1 MSQDSER
8 LTSDSTVTLPVIAL
22 PANFETFF
30 PKTKAVLDNRLV
42 DWTPL
47 TIKRKMGILAAKT
60 AINTNWKVLLLHQKN
75 ELDENT
81 EPKPDD
87 LHSVG
92 IVANIIQDHDPGG
105 GILRIAVETSARAIV
120 LQCTQVDG
128 YLTAAVK
135 IVSEL
140 IGVADASKALIK
152 EAQGV
157 FRSYAKTHSKDILP
171 DMERHIREIQEPG
184 ILADNIA
191 RFVADIPDQRGQ
203 EIIPAQRRQ
212 EILAELNPIKRLN
225 YVIAPLETE
234 LDLLDLEDEIQSEVS
249 ESVKKTHREFYLQER
264 LKVIQQRLGRENEVD
279 EIDDLREQVNNAGM
293 TEEAEKKALKE
304 LDRLAQ
310 IPPMSAESGVIRNYV
325 DWLLAVPWKERTENT
340 IELDQ
345 AEKIL
350 NEDHYGLDKP
360 KTNVLEYLAVL
371 KLVEQLKGPI
381 LCLVGPPGVGKT
393 SLGKS
398 IARATGRKFVRM
410 SLGGVRDEAEIRG
423 HRRTYIGAI
432 PGRIIQGLRDAQT
445 KNPLFL
451 LDEIDKL
458 SSDWRGDPASALLEV
473 LDPEQNE
480 SFRDHYL
487 DVEFDLSDIMFV
499 TTANTRFTIPPALE
513 DRMEVIELPGYTDF
527 EKHKI
532 ATFHPNGLIPKQ
544 LNIHGLKEEN
554 IEFDDTAIYDIVHKY
569 TREAGVRSL
578 ERSITSV
585 CRKIAK
591 KIVTEDTPDLK
602 VKVTTLNI
610 SDYLGPPKWT
620 RTKAQEHDEVGVSTG
635 MVWTQA
641 GGDIVSVEATLMP
654 GEGKLDMTG
663 QLQEVMRESVQTA
676 VAYLRSRAND
686 FDISKDT
693 FEKNDIHIHI
703 PEGAV
708 PKDGPSAGITV
719 ATAIL
724 SAITGKKV
732 RKDVAMTGEITLRG
746 HVLPIGGLKEK
757 ALAAYR
763 NGIVDIIMPEDNE
776 KDLADIPNE
785 IRENIRWHQVRDI
798 TQVLELALIKEDEDS
813 SVTEHNGIAP
823 TAEEA
828 TLQNSDVIGQTGN

>member
-1 MSQDSER
+1 MNQESDRTVNVTDMS
-8 LTSDSTVTLPVIAL
+8 LPVIAL
-22 PANFETFF
+22 PTDFDIFY
-30 PKTKAVLDNRLV
+30 PRTKVIFDNNLV
-42 DWTPL
+42 DWAPL
-47 TIKRKMGILAAKT
+47 YIKRKMGILATRAALESDSK
-60 AINTNWKVLLLHQKN
+60 ILLLHQKK
-75 ELDENT
+75 ELEEEV
-81 EPKPDD
+81 EPTAED
-87 LHSVG
+87 LHAIG
-92 IVANIIQDHDPGG
+92 IVANIIQDIDPKNGT
-105 GILRIAVETSARAIV
+105 LRIAIESTARANV
-120 LQCTQVDG
+120 VTCEQVDG
-128 YLTAAVK
+128 YLRAEVK
-135 IVSEL
+135 IIPEQLKASESATRL
-140 IGVADASKALIK
+140 INETKRAFRNLIK
-152 EAQGV
+152 IIPNYS
-157 FRSYAKTHSKDILP
+157 FP
-171 DMERHIREIQEPG
+171 DVEKSRRLIPEIERHIREIIEPG
-184 ILADNIA
+184 VLADNIA
-191 RFVADIPDQRGQ
+191 RFVKF
-203 EIIPAQRRQ
+203 PAERRL
-212 EILAELNPIKRLN
+212 EILEELNPVKRLN
-225 YVIAPLETE
+225 LVWSLLEAE
-234 LDLLDLEDEIQSEVS
+234 LELLDLDEEIQTEVS
-249 ESVKKTHREFYLQER
+249 DSVKKAHQEFRLQEEM
-264 LKVIQQRLGRENEVD
+264 KVIQKKLGRGDEVD
-279 EIDDLREQVNNAGM
+279 EIDELREQVKNAGM

-350 NEDHYGLDKP
+350 DEDHYGLEKP

-432 PGRIIQGLRDAQT
+432 PGRIIQGLRDVQT

-480 SFRDHYL
+480 TFRDHYL
-487 DVEFDLSDIMFV
+487 DVEFDLSDVMFI
-499 TTANTRFTIPPALE
+499 TTANTRITIPAALE
-513 DRMEVIELPGYTDF
+513 DRMEVIEIPGYTDF

-544 LNIHGLKEEN
+544 LKSHGLKEDN
-554 IEFDDTAIYDIVHKY
+554 VTFDDSAIYDIVHKY

-578 ERSITSV
+578 ERSITGV

-591 KIVTEDTPDLK
+591 QIVTEDSPDLK
-602 VKVTTLNI
+602 IKVTPLNL
-610 SDYLGPPKWT
+610 SDFLGPPKWT

-635 MVWTQA
+635 MVWTQV

-663 QLQEVMRESVQTA
+663 QLKEVMRESVQTA
-676 VAYLRSRAND
+676 VAYLRSRASHY
-686 FDISKDT
+686 DISKDT

-732 RKDVAMTGEITLRG
+732 RKDFAMTGEITLRG

-763 NGIVDIIMPEDNE
+763 NGIVDIIMPDENE
-776 KDLADIPNE
+776 KDLADVPNE
-785 IRENIRWHQVRDI
+785 IRENIRWHQVTDI
-798 TQVLELALIKEDEDS
+798 TQVLELALKTDDDGKEPE
-813 SVTEHNGIAP
+813 VIAP
-823 TAEEA
+823 A
-828 TLQNSDVIGQTGN
+828 TDDVALQNPDVLGQTGN

>member
-1 MSQDSER
+1 MSQESER
-8 LTSDSTVTLPVIAL
+8 SVSDSAVFLPVIAL
-22 PANFETFF
+22 PPEFETFF
-30 PKTKAVLDNRLV
+30 PKTKAIVDQRLK

-47 TIKRKMGILAAKT
+47 SIAREMSIQAARIALET
-60 AINTNWKVLLLHQKN
+60 DSKVLLLHQKA
-75 ELDENT
+75 ELEEDI
-81 EPKPDD
+81 EPQPND
-87 LHSVG
+87 LHSIG
-92 IVANIIQDHDPGG
+92 IIATIVQPYDPKDGT
-105 GILRIAVETSARAIV
+105 LRIAIETSDRAIV
-120 LQCTQVDG
+120 SKCINEDG
-128 YLTAAVK
+128 YLQASVQIVPELTGGTDAAKSLV
-135 IVSEL
+135 
-140 IGVADASKALIK
+140 K
-152 EAQGV
+152 EAKSS
-157 FRSYAKTHSKDILP
+157 FRSYAKAHPKRILP
-171 DMERHIREIQEPG
+171 DVEKYVRDIEEPG

-191 RFVADIPDQRGQ
+191 RFADF
-203 EIIPAQRRQ
+203 PATKRQ
-212 EILAELNPIKRLN
+212 EILEELNPIKRLN
-225 YVIAPLETE
+225 FVIALLEAD
-234 LDLLDLEDEIQSEVS
+234 LDLLDLKEEIHNEVK
-249 ESVKKTHREFYLQER
+249 ESVSKTHREFWLQEQM
-264 LKVIQQRLGRENEVD
+264 KAIQRELGRDEEID
-279 EIDDLREQVNNAGM
+279 EIDDLREQIKNAEM

-304 LDRLAQ
+304 IDRLAQ

-325 DWLLAVPWKERTENT
+325 DWLLAVPWKDRTENT
-340 IELDQ
+340 IEIDQ

-350 NEDHYGLDKP
+350 DEDHYGLEKP
-360 KTNVLEYLAVL
+360 KSNVLEYLAVL
-371 KLVEQLKGPI
+371 KLVEQVKGPI

-432 PGRIIQGLRDAQT
+432 PGRIIQGLRDVKT

-458 SSDWRGDPASALLEV
+458 SSDWRGDPSSALLEV

-480 SFRDHYL
+480 TFRDHYL
-487 DVEFDLSDIMFV
+487 DVEFDLSDVMFV
-499 TTANTRFTIPPALE
+499 TTANTRLTIPAALE

-544 LNIHGLKEEN
+544 LNSHGLKEDN
-554 IEFDDTAIYDIVHKY
+554 ITFADSAIFDIINKY

-578 ERSITSV
+578 ERSITTV

-591 KIVTEDTPDLK
+591 QIVSDDSPDLN
-602 VKVTTLNI
+602 VEITSLNLN
-610 SDYLGPPKWT
+610 DYLGPAKFT

-635 MVWTQA
+635 MVYTQV

-676 VAYLRSRAND
+676 VAYLRSRAEY

-693 FEKNDIHIHI
+693 FEKFDIHIHV

-724 SAITGKKV
+724 SAINGKKI
-732 RKDVAMTGEITLRG
+732 RKDIAMTGEITLRG

-763 NGIVDIIMPEDNE
+763 NGIVDIIMPDENE
-776 KDLADIPNE
+776 KDLADVPSE
-785 IRENIRWHQVRDI
+785 IRDNITWHQVSDI
-798 TQVLELALIKEDEDS
+798 TQVIDLAFLNESDEHD
-813 SVTEHNGIAP
+813 GIAP
-823 TAEEA
+823 TSDDVV
-828 TLQNSDVIGQTGN
+828 LQNPDVIGQTGN

>member
-1 MSQDSER
+1 MSQDVEKPII
-8 LTSDSTVTLPVIAL
+8 DSAVNLPVIAL
-22 PANFETFF
+22 PPEFETFF
-30 PKTKAVLDNRLV
+30 PKTKAIVDQRLM

-47 TIKRKMGILAAKT
+47 TIAREMSILAARS
-60 AINTNWKVLLLHQKN
+60 ALDADMKVLLLHQKT
-75 ELDENT
+75 ELEEDN
-81 EPKPDD
+81 EPKPKD
-87 LHSVG
+87 LHNIG
-92 IVANIIQDHDPGG
+92 IVATIVQPYDPKDGT
-105 GILRIAVETSARAIV
+105 LRIAIETSDRAIV
-120 LQCTQVDG
+120 AHCTNSDG
-128 YLTAAVK
+128 YLNAVVK

-140 IGVADASKALIK
+140 TGVADAAKTLIK
-152 EAQGV
+152 EAKSA
-157 FRSYAKTHSKDILP
+157 FRRYAKANPKRILP
-171 DMERHIREIQEPG
+171 DVEKYVRDIEEPG

-191 RFVADIPDQRGQ
+191 RFADF
-203 EIIPAQRRQ
+203 PATKRQ
-212 EILAELNPIKRLN
+212 DILEELNPIKRLN
-225 YVIAPLETE
+225 FVIALIEADLDV
-234 LDLLDLEDEIQSEVS
+234 LDLKEEIHNEVR
-249 ESVKKTHREFYLQER
+249 ESVQKTHREFWLQEQM
-264 LKVIQQRLGRENEVD
+264 KAIQRELGRGEEID
-279 EIDDLREQVNNAGM
+279 EIDDLREQVKEAGM

-304 LDRLAQ
+304 IDRLAQ

-325 DWLLAVPWKERTENT
+325 DWLLAVPWKERTDNS
-340 IELDQ
+340 IEIDE

-350 NEDHYGLDKP
+350 DEDHYGLEKP
-360 KTNVLEYLAVL
+360 KSNVLEYLAVL
-371 KLVEQLKGPI
+371 KLVEQVKGPI

-432 PGRIIQGLRDAQT
+432 PGRIIQGLRDVKT

-480 SFRDHYL
+480 TFRDHYL
-487 DVEFDLSDIMFV
+487 DVEFDLSDVMFV
-499 TTANTRFTIPPALE
+499 TTANTRITIPPALE

-532 ATFHPNGLIPKQ
+532 ATFHPSGLIPKQ
-544 LNIHGLKEEN
+544 LGNHGLKEEN
-554 IEFDDTAIYDIVHKY
+554 ITFADDAIFDIIHKY

-591 KIVTEDTPDLK
+591 QIVTDDTPDMN
-602 VKVTTLNI
+602 VKITSLNI
-610 SDYLGPPKWT
+610 NDYLGAPKWT

-635 MVWTQA
+635 MVYTQV

-654 GEGKLDMTG
+654 GEGKLGMTG

-676 VAYLRSRAND
+676 VAYLRSRSEH
-686 FDISKDT
+686 FDIPKET
-693 FEKNDIHIHI
+693 FEKFDIHIHV

-724 SAITGKKV
+724 SAIVAKKV

-763 NGIVDIIMPEDNE
+763 NGIVDIIMPDENE
-776 KDLADIPNE
+776 KDLADVPTE
-785 IRENIRWHQVRDI
+785 IRENIRWHQVSDF
-798 TQVLELALIKEDEDS
+798 TQVLELAFKDESDDEHEAIVPS
-813 SVTEHNGIAP
+813 SDDAAI
-823 TAEEA
+823 
-828 TLQNSDVIGQTGN
+828 QNPDVIGQTGS

>member
-1 MSQDSER
+1 MNQETGNTQDNS
-8 LTSDSTVTLPVIAL
+8 VVILPVIAL
-22 PANFETFF
+22 PPYFETFF
-30 PKTKAVLDNRLV
+30 PKTKAVWDKRLM

-47 TIKRKMGILAAKT
+47 KIEREMSVLAAH
-60 AINTNWKVLLLHQKN
+60 AALDSNMRVLLLHQ
-75 ELDENT
+75 EHEIEDDA
-81 EPKPDD
+81 EPKPEDMCN
-87 LHSVG
+87 VG
-92 IVANIIQDHDPGG
+92 VVAAIVEPYDPKDGS
-105 GILRIAVETSARAIV
+105 LSIAIETTARAIV
-120 LQCTQVDG
+120 VQCGQVDG

-140 IGVADASKALIK
+140 TGVAAASKGLIK
-152 EAQGV
+152 KARGA
-157 FRSYAKTHSKDILP
+157 FSSYAKANPKVILP
-171 DMERHIREIQEPG
+171 DAERHIRTLDEPG

-191 RFVADIPDQRGQ
+191 RFVAGSLLEGHTAEKR
-203 EIIPAQRRQ
+203 
-212 EILAELNPIKRLN
+212 EILEELNPIKRLN
-225 YVIAPLETE
+225 FVIELLEAD
-234 LDLLDLEDEIQSEVS
+234 LDMIDLKEEILNEVK
-249 ESVKKTHREFYLQER
+249 ESAKKTTREFYLQEE
-264 LKVIQQRLGRENEVD
+264 LKVIQRKLGRGD
-279 EIDDLREQVNNAGM
+279 EIDEIDELREQVKNAGM
-293 TEEAEKKALKE
+293 TEEAEEKALKE

-340 IELDQ
+340 IDLEQ

-350 NEDHYGLDKP
+350 NEDHYGLEKP
-360 KTNVLEYLAVL
+360 KDNVLEYLAVL
-371 KLVEQLKGPI
+371 KLVEQVKGPI

-393 SLGKS
+393 SMGKS

-432 PGRIIQGLRDAQT
+432 PGRIIQGLRDVKT

-458 SSDWRGDPASALLEV
+458 SADWRGDPASALLEV

-480 SFRDHYL
+480 TFRDHYL
-487 DVEFDLSDIMFV
+487 DVEFDLSDVMFV
-499 TTANTRFTIPPALE
+499 TTANTRLTIPAALE
-513 DRMEVIELPGYTDF
+513 DRMEVIELSGYTDF

-544 LNIHGLKEEN
+544 LKSHGLKEKN
-554 IEFDDTAIYDIVHKY
+554 VTFADSAIFDIIHKY

-578 ERSITSV
+578 ERNITSI

-591 KIVTEDTPDLK
+591 QIVTEDTPDVE
-602 VKVTTLNI
+602 VKVTALNLN
-610 SDYLGPPKWT
+610 DYLGPPKYT

-635 MVWTQA
+635 MVWTQV

-654 GEGKLDMTG
+654 GEGKLNMTG
-663 QLQEVMRESVQTA
+663 QLQDVMRESVQTG
-676 VAYLRSRAND
+676 VAYLRSRAEH
-686 FDISKDT
+686 FEIPKET
-693 FEKNDIHIHI
+693 FEKQDIHIHI

-719 ATAIL
+719 AIAIL

-757 ALAAYR
+757 SLAAYR
-763 NGIVDIIMPEDNE
+763 NGIVDIIMPEENE

-785 IRENIRWHQVRDI
+785 IREKVRWHQVNDF
-798 TQVLELALIKEDEDS
+798 TQVLELALKPSNNSTEDEPDS
-813 SVTEHNGIAP
+813 EQGAITP
-823 TAEEA
+823 TTDDAA
-828 TLQNSDVIGQTGN
+828 IQNPDVMGQTGS

>member
-1 MSQDSER
+1 MSQETER
-8 LTSDSTVTLPVIAL
+8 PVSDSAILLPVIAL
-22 PANFETFF
+22 PLNFETFF
-30 PKTKAVLDNRLV
+30 PKTKAVVDQRLM

-47 TIKRKMGILAAKT
+47 TIARKMGVLAAR
-60 AINTNWKVLLLHQKN
+60 AALNTNWKVLLLHQKT
-75 ELDENT
+75 ELEEDAEP
-81 EPKPDD
+81 EPKD
-87 LHSVG
+87 LHTVG
-92 IVANIIQDHDPGG
+92 IVAKIVEPYDPEDGT
-105 GILRIAVETSARAIV
+105 LRIAIETSDRAIV
-120 LQCTQVDG
+120 AHCTQVDG
-128 YLTAAVK
+128 YLQAAVK

-140 IGVADASKALIK
+140 TGVADAAAALIK
-152 EAQGV
+152 EAKSA
-157 FRSYAKTHSKDILP
+157 FRRYAKEHPKRILP
-171 DMERHIREIQEPG
+171 DAERYIRDLVEPG
-184 ILADNIA
+184 VLADNIA
-191 RFVADIPDQRGQ
+191 RFADF
-203 EIIPAQRRQ
+203 PAHRRQ
-212 EILAELNPIKRLN
+212 EILEELNPIKRLN
-225 YVIAPLETE
+225 FVIA
-234 LDLLDLEDEIQSEVS
+234 LLDADLELVDLKEEIHNEVR
-249 ESVKKTHREFYLQER
+249 ESVQKTHREFFLQEQM
-264 LKVIQQRLGRENEVD
+264 KAIQRELGREDEVD
-279 EIDDLREQVNNAGM
+279 EIDDLREQVKNAGM

-304 LDRLAQ
+304 IDRLAQ

-325 DWLLAVPWKERTENT
+325 DWLLAVPWKERTENS
-340 IELDQ
+340 IEIDQ
-345 AEKIL
+345 AENIL

-360 KTNVLEYLAVL
+360 KSNVLEYLAVL

-432 PGRIIQGLRDAQT
+432 PGRIIQGLRDVKV

-480 SFRDHYL
+480 TFRDHYL
-487 DVEFDLSDIMFV
+487 DVEFDLSDVMFV
-499 TTANTRFTIPPALE
+499 TTANTRITIPPALE

-544 LNIHGLKEEN
+544 LKSHGLKEEN
-554 IEFDDTAIYDIVHKY
+554 ITFADSAIFDIVHKY
-569 TREAGVRSL
+569 AREAGVRSL
-578 ERSITSV
+578 ERNITSV

-591 KIVTEDTPDLK
+591 QIVTDDTPDLK
-602 VKVTTLNI
+602 VKVTALNL
-610 SDYLGPPKWT
+610 SDYLGPPKFT

-635 MVWTQA
+635 MVWTQV

-676 VAYLRSRAND
+676 VAYLRSRAKH

-693 FEKNDIHIHI
+693 FEKHDIHIHI

-757 ALAAYR
+757 SLAAYR
-763 NGIVDIIMPEDNE
+763 NGIVDIIMPEENE
-776 KDLADIPNE
+776 KDLADVPSE
-785 IRENIRWHQVRDI
+785 IRENIRWHQVNDI
-798 TQVLELALIKEDEDS
+798 TQVLEFALKKETEDGS
-813 SVTEHNGIAP
+813 ESEHGGIAP
-823 TAEEA
+823 AA
-828 TLQNSDVIGQTGN
+828 DDAVLQNPDAIGQTGN

>member
-1 MSQDSER
+1 MSQETEK
-8 LTSDSTVTLPVIAL
+8 LASDSTVLLPVIAF
-22 PANFETFF
+22 PPDFETFF
-30 PKTKAVLDNRLV
+30 PKTKAVVDQRLT

-47 TIKRKMGILAAKT
+47 TIARKMGVLAAR
-60 AINTNWKVLLLHQKN
+60 AALNTNLKVLLLHQKS
-75 ELDENT
+75 ELEEDT
-81 EPKPDD
+81 EPQPND
-87 LHSVG
+87 LHAIG
-92 IVANIIQDHDPGG
+92 IVANIVQDYDPKDGT
-105 GILRIAVETSARAIV
+105 LRIAIETSTRAV
-120 LQCTQVDG
+120 VAHCTQVEG
-128 YLTAAVK
+128 YLQATVK

-140 IGVADASKALIK
+140 TGVGDAATALIK
-152 EAQGV
+152 EAKSA
-157 FRSYAKTHSKDILP
+157 FRKYAKAHSKRILP
-171 DMERHIREIQEPG
+171 DAERYIRDLVEPG

-191 RFVADIPDQRGQ
+191 RFVDL
-203 EIIPAQRRQ
+203 PAPKRQ
-212 EILAELNPIKRLN
+212 EILEELNPIKRLN
-225 YVIAPLETE
+225 LVIALLDAD
-234 LDLLDLEDEIQSEVS
+234 LDLLDLKEEIHNEVR
-249 ESVKKTHREFYLQER
+249 ESVQKTHREFFLQEQM
-264 LKVIQQRLGRENEVD
+264 KAIQRELGRGDEID
-279 EIDDLREQVNNAGM
+279 EIDDLREQVKNAGM

-304 LDRLAQ
+304 IDRLAQ

-325 DWLLAVPWKERTENT
+325 DWLLAVPWKDRTENS
-340 IELDQ
+340 IEIDQ
-345 AEKIL
+345 AENIL

-360 KTNVLEYLAVL
+360 KQNVLEYLAVL
-371 KLVEQLKGPI
+371 KLVEQVKGPI

-432 PGRIIQGLRDAQT
+432 PGRIIQGLRDVKV

-480 SFRDHYL
+480 TFRDHYL
-487 DVEFDLSDIMFV
+487 DVEFDLSDVMFV
-499 TTANTRFTIPPALE
+499 TTANTRITIPPALE

-544 LNIHGLKEEN
+544 LKAHGLKEEN
-554 IEFDDTAIYDIVHKY
+554 ITFADSAIFDIVHKY
-569 TREAGVRSL
+569 TREAGVRNL
-578 ERSITSV
+578 ERSITNI

-591 KIVTEDTPDLK
+591 QIVTDDTPDLK
-602 VKVTTLNI
+602 VKVTALNLN
-610 SDYLGPPKWT
+610 DYLGPPKFT

-635 MVWTQA
+635 MVWTQV

-676 VAYLRSRAND
+676 VAYLRSRAEH
-686 FDISKDT
+686 FEIPKET
-693 FEKNDIHIHI
+693 FEKRDIHIHI

-757 ALAAYR
+757 SLAAYR
-763 NGIVDIIMPEDNE
+763 NGIVDIIMPEENE
-776 KDLADIPNE
+776 KDLEDVPSE
-785 IRENIRWHQVRDI
+785 IRENIKWHQVNDI
-798 TQVLELALIKEDEDS
+798 TQVLELALVKEDD
-813 SVTEHNGIAP
+813 TENEPDGIAP
-823 TAEEA
+823 AAEDA
-828 TLQNSDVIGQTGN
+828 TLQNPDTIGQTGN

>member
-1 MSQDSER
+1 MNQEAER
-8 LTSDSTVTLPVIAL
+8 LEDDSAVLLPVISL
-22 PANFETFF
+22 PPHFETFF
-30 PKTKAVLDNRLV
+30 PKTKAVVDQRLM

-47 TIKRKMGILAAKT
+47 TIARKMGVLAAR
-60 AINTNWKVLLLHQKN
+60 AALNTNWKVLLLHQKT
-75 ELDENT
+75 ELEEEAEP
-81 EPKPDD
+81 EPKD
-87 LHSVG
+87 LHTVG
-92 IVANIIQDHDPGG
+92 IVAKIVEPYDPEDGT
-105 GILRIAVETSARAIV
+105 LRIAIETSARAIV
-120 LQCTQVDG
+120 AHCTQVDG
-128 YLTAAVK
+128 YLQAAVK

-140 IGVADASKALIK
+140 TGVGDAATALIK
-152 EAQGV
+152 EAKSE
-157 FRSYAKTHSKDILP
+157 FRKYAKAHPKRILP
-171 DMERHIREIQEPG
+171 DAERYIRDLVEPG

-191 RFVADIPDQRGQ
+191 RFVDL
-203 EIIPAQRRQ
+203 PAPKRQ
-212 EILAELNPIKRLN
+212 EILEELNPIKRLN
-225 YVIAPLETE
+225 LVIALLDAD
-234 LDLLDLEDEIQSEVS
+234 LDLLDLKEEIHNEVR
-249 ESVKKTHREFYLQER
+249 ESVQKTHREFFLQEQM
-264 LKVIQQRLGRENEVD
+264 KAIQRELGRGDEID
-279 EIDDLREQVNNAGM
+279 EIDDLREQVKNAGM

-304 LDRLAQ
+304 IDRLAQ

-325 DWLLAVPWKERTENT
+325 DWLLAVPWKDRTENS
-340 IELDQ
+340 IEIDQ
-345 AEKIL
+345 AENIL

-360 KTNVLEYLAVL
+360 KSNVLEYLAVL

-432 PGRIIQGLRDAQT
+432 PGRIIQGLRDVKV

-480 SFRDHYL
+480 TFRDHYL
-487 DVEFDLSDIMFV
+487 DVEFDLSDVMFV
-499 TTANTRFTIPPALE
+499 TTANTRITIPPALE

-544 LNIHGLKEEN
+544 LKAHGLKEEN
-554 IEFDDTAIYDIVHKY
+554 ITFADSAIFDIVHKY
-569 TREAGVRSL
+569 TREAGVRNL

-591 KIVTEDTPDLK
+591 QIVTDDTPDLK
-602 VKVTTLNI
+602 VKVTALNLN
-610 SDYLGPPKWT
+610 DYLGPPKFT

-635 MVWTQA
+635 MVWTQV

-676 VAYLRSRAND
+676 VAYLRSRAEH
-686 FDISKDT
+686 FEIPKDT
-693 FEKNDIHIHI
+693 FEKRDIHIHI

-757 ALAAYR
+757 SLAAYR
-763 NGIVDIIMPEDNE
+763 NGIVDIIMPEENE
-776 KDLADIPNE
+776 KDLEDVPSE
-785 IRENIRWHQVRDI
+785 IRENIKWHQVNDI
-798 TQVLELALIKEDEDS
+798 TQVLELALVKEDD
-813 SVTEHNGIAP
+813 TENEPGGIAP
-823 TAEEA
+823 AAEDA
-828 TLQNSDVIGQTGN
+828 TLQNPDTIGQTGN

>member
-1 MSQDSER
+1 MNQETGSTQDNS
-8 LTSDSTVTLPVIAL
+8 VVILPVIAL
-22 PANFETFF
+22 PHYFETFF
-30 PKTKAVLDNRLV
+30 PKTKAVFDKRLM

-47 TIKRKMGILAAKT
+47 KIEREMSVLAAR
-60 AINTNWKVLLLHQKN
+60 AALETNLRVLLLHQKH
-75 ELDENT
+75 ELEEDT
-81 EPKPDD
+81 EPKPEDMCD
-87 LHSVG
+87 VG
-92 IVANIIQDHDPGG
+92 VVATIVEPYDPKDGS
-105 GILRIAVETSARAIV
+105 LSIAIETNARAIV
-120 LQCTQVDG
+120 AQCAQVDG

-140 IGVADASKALIK
+140 TGVAGASKGLIRK
-152 EAQGV
+152 ARGA
-157 FRSYAKTHSKDILP
+157 FSGYAKANPKEILP
-171 DMERHIREIQEPG
+171 DAERHIRTLEEPG

-191 RFVADIPDQRGQ
+191 RFVDLHATEKR
-203 EIIPAQRRQ
+203 
-212 EILAELNPIKRLN
+212 EILEELNPIKRLN
-225 YVIAPLETE
+225 FVIELLESD
-234 LDLLDLEDEIQSEVS
+234 LDLIDLKEEILNEVK
-249 ESVKKTHREFYLQER
+249 ESVKKTNREFYLQEE
-264 LKVIQQRLGRENEVD
+264 LKAIQRKLGRGDEID
-279 EIDDLREQVNNAGM
+279 EIDDLREQVKNAGM
-293 TEEAEKKALKE
+293 TEDAEEKALKE

-340 IELDQ
+340 IDLEE

-350 NEDHYGLDKP
+350 NEDHYGLEKP
-360 KTNVLEYLAVL
+360 KDNVLEYLAVL

-393 SLGKS
+393 SMGKS

-432 PGRIIQGLRDAQT
+432 PGRIIQGLRDVKT

-480 SFRDHYL
+480 TFRDHYL
-487 DVEFDLSDIMFV
+487 DVEFDLSDVMFV
-499 TTANTRFTIPPALE
+499 TTANTRLTIPAALE
-513 DRMEVIELPGYTDF
+513 DRMEVIELSGYTDF

-544 LNIHGLKEEN
+544 LKSHGLKEEN
-554 IEFDDTAIYDIVHKY
+554 VTIADSAIFDIIHKY

-578 ERSITSV
+578 ERNITSI

-591 KIVTEDTPDLK
+591 QIVTDDTPDIE
-602 VKVTTLNI
+602 VKVTALNLN
-610 SDYLGPPKWT
+610 DYLGPPKHT

-635 MVWTQA
+635 MVWTQV

-654 GEGKLDMTG
+654 GEGNLNMTG
-663 QLQEVMRESVQTA
+663 QLQDVMRESVQTG
-676 VAYLRSRAND
+676 VAYLRSRAEH
-686 FDISKDT
+686 FEIPKKT
-693 FEKNDIHIHI
+693 FEKHDIHIHI

-719 ATAIL
+719 AIAIL

-757 ALAAYR
+757 SLAAYR
-763 NGIVDIIMPEDNE
+763 HGIVDIIIPDENE
-776 KDLADIPNE
+776 KDLADIPTE
-785 IRENIRWHQVRDI
+785 IREKVRWHQVNDF
-798 TQVLELALIKEDEDS
+798 TQVLELALKPLNNGTEDDAESEQDAI
-813 SVTEHNGIAP
+813 TP
-823 TAEEA
+823 TSDDAS
-828 TLQNSDVIGQTGN
+828 LQNPDVIGQTGN

>member
-1 MSQDSER
+1 MSQQAE
-8 LTSDSTVTLPVIAL
+8 TSANESAVLLPVIAL
-22 PANFETFF
+22 PPHFETFF
-30 PKTKAVLDNRLV
+30 PKTKAIVDQRLM

-47 TIKRKMGILAAKT
+47 TIARKMGVRAARS
-60 AINTNWKVLLLHQKN
+60 ALNTNWKVLLLHQKTDI
-75 ELDENT
+75 EEDAEP
-81 EPKPDD
+81 EPKD
-87 LHSVG
+87 LHNVG
-92 IVANIIQDHDPGG
+92 IVATIVEPYDPKDGT
-105 GILRIAVETSARAIV
+105 LRIAIETSARAV
-120 LQCTQVDG
+120 VAHCTQVDG
-128 YLTAAVK
+128 YLQASVQV
-135 IVSEL
+135 VSEL
-140 IGVADASKALIK
+140 TGVADAATKLIK
-152 EAQGV
+152 EAKSA
-157 FRSYAKTHSKDILP
+157 FRSYAKAHPKRILP
-171 DMERHIREIQEPG
+171 DAERHIRELVEPG

-191 RFVADIPDQRGQ
+191 RFV
-203 EIIPAQRRQ
+203 ELPAQKRQ
-212 EILAELNPIKRLN
+212 EILEELNPIKRLN
-225 YVIAPLETE
+225 FVIALLEAD
-234 LDLLDLEDEIQSEVS
+234 LDLLELKEEITNEVR
-249 ESVKKTHREFYLQER
+249 ESVQKTHREFYLQEQM
-264 LKVIQQRLGRENEVD
+264 KAIQRELGRGDEID
-279 EIDDLREQVNNAGM
+279 EIDDLREQVKNAGM

-304 LDRLAQ
+304 LDRLSQ

-325 DWLLAVPWKERTENT
+325 DWLLAVPWKDRTENS
-340 IELDQ
+340 IEIDQ
-345 AEKIL
+345 AENIL

-360 KTNVLEYLAVL
+360 KQNVLEYLAVL
-371 KLVEQLKGPI
+371 KLVEQVKGPI

-432 PGRIIQGLRDAQT
+432 PGRIIQGLRDVKV

-458 SSDWRGDPASALLEV
+458 SADWRGDPASALLEV

-480 SFRDHYL
+480 TFRDHYL
-487 DVEFDLSDIMFV
+487 DVEFDLSDVMFV
-499 TTANTRFTIPPALE
+499 TTANTRITIPPALE

-532 ATFHPNGLIPKQ
+532 ATFQPNGLIPKQ
-544 LNIHGLKEEN
+544 LKNHGLNEEK
-554 IEFDDTAIYDIVHKY
+554 ITFADSAIFDIIHKY
-569 TREAGVRSL
+569 TREAGVRNL
-578 ERSITSV
+578 ERSITNI

-591 KIVTEDTPDLK
+591 QIVTDDTPDLE
-602 VKVTTLNI
+602 VKITALNLN
-610 SDYLGPPKWT
+610 DYLGPPKYT

-635 MVWTQA
+635 MVWTQV

-676 VAYLRSRAND
+676 VAYLRSRAEHY
-686 FDISKDT
+686 DIPKDT
-693 FEKNDIHIHI
+693 FEKFDIHIHI

-724 SAITGKKV
+724 SAINRKKV

-763 NGIVDIIMPEDNE
+763 NGIVDIIMPEENE
-776 KDLADIPNE
+776 KDLEDIPSE
-785 IRENIRWHQVRDI
+785 IRENIRWHQVNDI
-798 TQVLELALIKEDEDS
+798 TQVLELALKKEEDP
-813 SVTEHNGIAP
+813 EAIAP
-823 TAEEA
+823 A
-828 TLQNSDVIGQTGN
+828 TDDSALQNPDSIGQTGN

>member
-1 MSQDSER
+1 MNQEAER
-8 LTSDSTVTLPVIAL
+8 LEDDSAVLLPVIAL
-22 PANFETFF
+22 PPHFETFF
-30 PKTKAVLDNRLV
+30 PKTKAVVDQRLM

-47 TIKRKMGILAAKT
+47 TIARKMGVLAAR
-60 AINTNWKVLLLHQKN
+60 AALNTNWKVLLLHQKT
-75 ELDENT
+75 ELEEEAEP
-81 EPKPDD
+81 EPKD
-87 LHSVG
+87 LHTVG
-92 IVANIIQDHDPGG
+92 IVAKIVEPYDPEDGT
-105 GILRIAVETSARAIV
+105 LRIAIETSDRAIV
-120 LQCTQVDG
+120 AHCTQVDG
-128 YLTAAVK
+128 YLQAAVK

-140 IGVADASKALIK
+140 TGVGDAATALIK
-152 EAQGV
+152 EAKSE
-157 FRSYAKTHSKDILP
+157 FRKYAKAHPKRILP
-171 DMERHIREIQEPG
+171 DAERYIRDLVEPG

-191 RFVADIPDQRGQ
+191 RFVDL
-203 EIIPAQRRQ
+203 PAPKRQ
-212 EILAELNPIKRLN
+212 EILEELNPIKRLN
-225 YVIAPLETE
+225 LVIALLDAD
-234 LDLLDLEDEIQSEVS
+234 LDLLDLKEEIHNEVR
-249 ESVKKTHREFYLQER
+249 ESVQKTHREFYLQEQM
-264 LKVIQQRLGRENEVD
+264 KAIQRELGRGDEID
-279 EIDDLREQVNNAGM
+279 EIDDLREQVKNAGM

-304 LDRLAQ
+304 IDRLAQ

-325 DWLLAVPWKERTENT
+325 DWLLAVPWKDRTENS
-340 IELDQ
+340 IEIDQ
-345 AEKIL
+345 AENIL

-360 KTNVLEYLAVL
+360 KQNVLEYLAVL

-432 PGRIIQGLRDAQT
+432 PGRIIQGLRDVKV

-480 SFRDHYL
+480 TFRDHYL
-487 DVEFDLSDIMFV
+487 DVEFDLSDVMFV
-499 TTANTRFTIPPALE
+499 TTANTRITIPPALE

-544 LNIHGLKEEN
+544 LKAHGLKEEN
-554 IEFDDTAIYDIVHKY
+554 ITFADSAIFDIVHKY
-569 TREAGVRSL
+569 TREAGVRNL

-591 KIVTEDTPDLK
+591 QIVTDDTPDLN
-602 VKVTTLNI
+602 VKVTALNLN
-610 SDYLGPPKWT
+610 DYLGPPKFT

-635 MVWTQA
+635 MVWTQV

-676 VAYLRSRAND
+676 VAYLRSRAEH
-686 FDISKDT
+686 FEIPKDT
-693 FEKNDIHIHI
+693 FEKRDIHIHI

-757 ALAAYR
+757 SLAAYR
-763 NGIVDIIMPEDNE
+763 NGIVDIIMPEENE
-776 KDLADIPNE
+776 KDLEDVPSE
-785 IRENIRWHQVRDI
+785 IRENIKWHQVNDI
-798 TQVLELALIKEDEDS
+798 TQVLELALVKEDDAENEPD
-813 SVTEHNGIAP
+813 GIAP
-823 TAEEA
+823 AAEDA
-828 TLQNSDVIGQTGN
+828 TLQNPDTIGQAGN

>member
-1 MSQDSER
+1 MSQEPVRHESE
-8 LTSDSTVTLPVIAL
+8 SAVSLPVIAL
-22 PANFETFF
+22 PPHFDTFF
-30 PKTKAVLDNRLV
+30 PRTKAFLDNRLV

-47 TIKRKMGILAAKT
+47 TIQRKMGVLAAQ
-60 AINTNWKVLLLHQKN
+60 AALESNWKVLLLHQKT
-75 ELDENT
+75 ELEKDV

-87 LHSVG
+87 LHTVG
-92 IVANIIQDHDPGG
+92 IVANIIQDHDPGNG
-105 GILRIAVETSARAIV
+105 TIRIAIETTSRAIV
-120 LQCTQVDG
+120 AQCTQDEG
-128 YLTAAVK
+128 YITAAVK

-140 IGVADASKALIK
+140 TGVADVSKTQIDEAKKIFRGYIK
-152 EAQGV
+152 
-157 FRSYAKTHSKDILP
+157 SLSKRTIPDI
-171 DMERHIREIQEPG
+171 ERHIRDIVEPG
-184 ILADNIA
+184 IVADNIT
-191 RFVADIPDQRGQ
+191 RYVSQYTENVFPPPDK
-203 EIIPAQRRQ
+203 RQ
-212 EILAELNPIKRLN
+212 EILEELNPIKRLN
-225 YVIAPLETE
+225 YVVTLLETE
-234 LDLLDLEDEIQSEVS
+234 LDLFDLDEEIENKVGESVRKSHREFVLQEKMKAIQKELGREDEI
-249 ESVKKTHREFYLQER
+249 
-264 LKVIQQRLGRENEVD
+264 D
-279 EIDDLREQVNNAGM
+279 DIDDLREQVKNAGM
-293 TEEAEKKALKE
+293 TEEAETKALKE
-304 LDRLAQ
+304 LSRLAQ

-325 DWLLAVPWKERTENT
+325 DWLLAVPWKERTEDA
-340 IELDQ
+340 IELDN
-345 AEKIL
+345 AENIL

-371 KLVEQLKGPI
+371 KLVEKLKGPI

-432 PGRIIQGLRDAQT
+432 PGRIIQGLRDVKT

-480 SFRDHYL
+480 TFRDHYL
-487 DVEFDLSDIMFV
+487 DVEFDLSDVMFV
-499 TTANTRFTIPPALE
+499 TTANTRITIPPALE

-544 LNIHGLKEEN
+544 LNSHGLTEDN
-554 IEFDDTAIYDIVHKY
+554 ITFEDSAIFDIIHKY

-591 KIVTEDTPDLK
+591 QIVTDDTPDLK
-602 VKVTTLNI
+602 VKVNTLNI
-610 SDYLGPPKWT
+610 SDYLGPPKWV
-620 RTKAQEHDEVGVSTG
+620 RTKAQEQDEVGVSTG
-635 MVWTQA
+635 MVWTQVS
-641 GGDIVSVEATLMP
+641 GDIVSVEATLMP

-663 QLQEVMRESVQTA
+663 QLQDVMRESVQTA
-676 VAYLRSRAND
+676 VAYLRSRAD
-686 FDISKDT
+686 HFDITKDT

-763 NGIVDIIMPEDNE
+763 NGIVDIIMPQDNE
-776 KDLADIPNE
+776 KDLADIPDE
-785 IRENIRWHQVRDI
+785 IRENIRWHQVSDF
-798 TQVLELALIKEDEDS
+798 TQVLELAFIKETDDS
-813 SVTEHNGIAP
+813 PATEQEGITP
-823 TAEEA
+823 PVDEA
-828 TLQNSDVIGQTGN
+828 TLQSPDTIGQTGN

>member
-1 MSQDSER
+1 MSQESDR
-8 LTSDSTVTLPVIAL
+8 TLSDSAVFLPVIAL
-22 PANFETFF
+22 PPEFETFY
-30 PKTKAVLDNRLV
+30 PKTKAIVDQRLM

-47 TIKRKMGILAAKT
+47 TIAREMSVLAART
-60 AINTNWKVLLLHQKN
+60 ALDADLKVLLLHQKT
-75 ELDENT
+75 ELEEDT
-81 EPKPDD
+81 EPEPND
-87 LHSVG
+87 LHSIG
-92 IVANIIQDHDPGG
+92 IVATIVQPYDPEDGT
-105 GILRIAVETSARAIV
+105 LRIAIETSDRAIV
-120 LQCTQVDG
+120 AKCTKTDG
-128 YLTAAVK
+128 YLQAAVQ
-135 IVSEL
+135 IVTEL
-140 IGVADASKALIK
+140 TGVADAAKSLIK
-152 EAQGV
+152 EAKSS
-157 FRSYAKTHSKDILP
+157 FRSYAKAHPKQILP
-171 DMERHIREIQEPG
+171 DVEKYVRDIEEPG

-191 RFVADIPDQRGQ
+191 RFGDF
-203 EIIPAQRRQ
+203 PAAKRQ
-212 EILAELNPIKRLN
+212 EILEELNPIKRLN
-225 YVIAPLETE
+225 FVIALLEAD
-234 LDLLDLEDEIQSEVS
+234 LDLLDLKEEIHNEVR
-249 ESVKKTHREFYLQER
+249 ESVQKTHREFYLQEQM
-264 LKVIQQRLGRENEVD
+264 KAIQRELGRDEEVD
-279 EIDDLREQVNNAGM
+279 EIDDLREQVKNAGM
-293 TEEAEKKALKE
+293 TEDAEKKALKE
-304 LDRLAQ
+304 IDRLAQ

-325 DWLLAVPWKERTENT
+325 DWLLAVPWKDKTENT
-340 IELDQ
+340 IEIDQ

-350 NEDHYGLDKP
+350 DEDHYGLEKP
-360 KTNVLEYLAVL
+360 KSNVLEYLAVL
-371 KLVEQLKGPI
+371 KLVEQVKGPI

-432 PGRIIQGLRDAQT
+432 PGRIIQGLRDVQT

-458 SSDWRGDPASALLEV
+458 SSDWRGDPSSALLEV

-480 SFRDHYL
+480 TFRDHYL
-487 DVEFDLSDIMFV
+487 DVEFDLSDVMFV
-499 TTANTRFTIPPALE
+499 TTANTRLTIPAALE

-544 LNIHGLKEEN
+544 LSSHGLKEDN
-554 IEFDDTAIYDIVHKY
+554 ITFADSAIFDIINKY

-578 ERSITSV
+578 ERSITTV

-591 KIVTEDTPDLK
+591 QIVSEDSPDLNIDI
-602 VKVTTLNI
+602 TSLNLN
-610 SDYLGPPKWT
+610 DFLGPAKFT

-635 MVWTQA
+635 MVYTQV
-641 GGDIVSVEATLMP
+641 GGDIVSVEATIMP

-676 VAYLRSRAND
+676 VAYLRSRADD
-686 FDISKDT
+686 FDISKEI
-693 FEKNDIHIHI
+693 FEKFDIHIHV

-708 PKDGPSAGITV
+708 PKDGPSAGITL

-732 RKDVAMTGEITLRG
+732 RKDIAMTGEITLRG

-763 NGIVDIIMPEDNE
+763 NGIVDIIMPDENE
-776 KDLADIPNE
+776 KDLADVPSE
-785 IRENIRWHQVRDI
+785 IRDNITWHQVSDI
-798 TQVLELALIKEDEDS
+798 TQVIELAFLNESDEHD
-813 SVTEHNGIAP
+813 GIAP
-823 TAEEA
+823 TSDDVA
-828 TLQNSDVIGQTGN
+828 LQNTDVIGQTGD

>member
-1 MSQDSER
+1 MSQEPVRHENESA
-8 LTSDSTVTLPVIAL
+8 VVLPVIAL
-22 PANFETFF
+22 PPHFDTFF
-30 PKTKAVLDNRLV
+30 PKTKAFLDNRLV

-47 TIKRKMGILAAKT
+47 TIQRKMGVLAAQAALT
-60 AINTNWKVLLLHQKN
+60 SNWKVLLLHQKT
-75 ELDENT
+75 ELEKDV

-92 IVANIIQDHDPGG
+92 IVANIIQDHDPKNGT
-105 GILRIAVETSARAIV
+105 IRIAIETTSRAIV
-120 LQCTQVDG
+120 AQCTQDEG
-128 YLTAAVK
+128 YLTATVK

-140 IGVADASKALIK
+140 TGVADVSKTQIDEAKKIFRGYIK
-152 EAQGV
+152 
-157 FRSYAKTHSKDILP
+157 SLSKRIIPDI
-171 DMERHIREIQEPG
+171 EKHIREIVEPG
-184 ILADNIA
+184 IVADNITRYVSQYTENA
-191 RFVADIPDQRGQ
+191 FPSPDK
-203 EIIPAQRRQ
+203 RQ
-212 EILAELNPIKRLN
+212 EILEELNPIKRLN
-225 YVIAPLETE
+225 YVVTLLETE
-234 LDLLDLEDEIQSEVS
+234 LDLFDLDEEIENKVG
-249 ESVKKTHREFYLQER
+249 ESVRKSHREFVLQE
-264 LKVIQQRLGRENEVD
+264 KMKAIQKELGRED
-279 EIDDLREQVNNAGM
+279 DIDDIDDLREQVKNAGM
-293 TEEAEKKALKE
+293 TEEAETKALKE
-304 LDRLAQ
+304 LSRLAQ

-325 DWLLAVPWKERTENT
+325 DWLLAVPWKERTENA
-340 IELDQ
+340 IELDN

-371 KLVEQLKGPI
+371 KLVEKLKGPI

-432 PGRIIQGLRDAQT
+432 PGRIIQGLRDVKT

-480 SFRDHYL
+480 TFRDHYL
-487 DVEFDLSDIMFV
+487 DVEFDLSDVMFV
-499 TTANTRFTIPPALE
+499 TTANTRITIPPALE

-544 LNIHGLKEEN
+544 LNNHGLKEDN
-554 IEFDDTAIYDIVHKY
+554 ITFEDSAIFDIIHKY

-578 ERSITSV
+578 ERTITSV

-591 KIVTEDTPDLK
+591 QIVTDDTPDLK
-602 VKVTTLNI
+602 VKINTLNI
-610 SDYLGPPKWT
+610 SDYLGPPKWV
-620 RTKAQEHDEVGVSTG
+620 RTKAQEQDEVGVSTG
-635 MVWTQA
+635 MVWTQVA
-641 GGDIVSVEATLMP
+641 GDIVSVEATLMP

-663 QLQEVMRESVQTA
+663 QLQDVMRESVQTA
-676 VAYLRSRAND
+676 VAYLRSRAD
-686 FDISKDT
+686 HFDITKDT

-763 NGIVDIIMPEDNE
+763 NGIVDIIMPQDNE
-776 KDLADIPNE
+776 KDLADIPDE
-785 IRENIRWHQVRDI
+785 IRENIRWHQVTDI
-798 TQVLELALIKEDEDS
+798 TQVLELAFIKETDDS
-813 SVTEHNGIAP
+813 PETEPEGITP
-823 TAEEA
+823 PVDEA
-828 TLQNSDVIGQTGN
+828 TLQNPDTIGQTGN

>member
-1 MSQDSER
+1 MSQESDKPV
-8 LTSDSTVTLPVIAL
+8 SDSTVFLPVIAL
-22 PANFETFF
+22 PPEFETFF
-30 PKTKAVLDNRLV
+30 PKTKAIVDQRLM

-47 TIKRKMGILAAKT
+47 TIAREMSVLAART
-60 AINTNWKVLLLHQKN
+60 ALDTDLQVLLLHQKA
-75 ELDENT
+75 ELEDDL
-81 EPKPDD
+81 EPQPDD
-87 LHSVG
+87 LHSIG
-92 IVANIIQDHDPGG
+92 IIAKIVQPYDPADGT
-105 GILRIAVETSARAIV
+105 LRIAIETSDRALV
-120 LQCTQVDG
+120 SKCVNEDG
-128 YLTAAVK
+128 YLKASVQVVT
-135 IVSEL
+135 EL
-140 IGVADASKALIK
+140 TGVADTAKSLIK
-152 EAQGV
+152 EAKSS
-157 FRSYAKTHSKDILP
+157 FRSYAKAHPKRILP
-171 DMERHIREIQEPG
+171 DIEKYVRDIEEPG

-191 RFVADIPDQRGQ
+191 RFADF
-203 EIIPAQRRQ
+203 PAAKRQ
-212 EILAELNPIKRLN
+212 EILEELNPIKRLN
-225 YVIAPLETE
+225 FVIALLEAD
-234 LDLLDLEDEIQSEVS
+234 LDLLDLKEEIHNEVR
-249 ESVKKTHREFYLQER
+249 ESVQKTHREFYLQEQM
-264 LKVIQQRLGRENEVD
+264 KAIQRELGRDEEID
-279 EIDDLREQVNNAGM
+279 EIDDLREQVKNAGM

-304 LDRLAQ
+304 IDRLAQ

-340 IELDQ
+340 IEIDQ

-350 NEDHYGLDKP
+350 DEDHYGLEKP
-360 KTNVLEYLAVL
+360 KSNVLEYLAVL
-371 KLVEQLKGPI
+371 KLVEQVKGPI

-432 PGRIIQGLRDAQT
+432 PGRIIQGLRDVKT

-458 SSDWRGDPASALLEV
+458 SSDWRGDPSSALLEV

-480 SFRDHYL
+480 TFRDHYL
-487 DVEFDLSDIMFV
+487 DVEFDLSEVMFV
-499 TTANTRFTIPPALE
+499 TTANTRLTIPAALE

-544 LNIHGLKEEN
+544 LSSHGLKEEN
-554 IEFDDTAIYDIVHKY
+554 ITFADSAIFDIIHKY

-578 ERSITSV
+578 ERSFTTV

-591 KIVTEDTPDLK
+591 QIVSDDSPDLN
-602 VKVTTLNI
+602 VDITSLNLN
-610 SDYLGPPKWT
+610 DFLGPAKFT

-635 MVWTQA
+635 MVYTQV

-676 VAYLRSRAND
+676 VAYLRSRAEH

-693 FEKNDIHIHI
+693 FEKFDIHIHV

-724 SAITGKKV
+724 SAISGKKV
-732 RKDVAMTGEITLRG
+732 RKDIAMTGEITLRG

-763 NGIVDIIMPEDNE
+763 NGIVDIIMPDENE
-776 KDLADIPNE
+776 KDLEDVPSE
-785 IRENIRWHQVRDI
+785 IRDNITWHPVSDI
-798 TQVLELALIKEDEDS
+798 TQVIELAFLDESD
-813 SVTEHNGIAP
+813 EHDGIAP
-823 TAEEA
+823 TSDDVA
-828 TLQNSDVIGQTGN
+828 LQNPDVIGQTGN

>member
-1 MSQDSER
+1 MNQESGR
-8 LTSDSTVTLPVIAL
+8 IANVTEMFLPVIAL
-22 PANFETFF
+22 PTNFDIFY
-30 PKTKAVLDNRLV
+30 PRTKVIFDNNLV
-42 DWTPL
+42 DWAPL
-47 TIKRKMGILAAKT
+47 YIKRKMGILAARAALDTDSK
-60 AINTNWKVLLLHQKN
+60 ILLLHQIK
-75 ELDENT
+75 ELEEEV
-81 EPKPDD
+81 EPTAED
-87 LHSVG
+87 LLSVG
-92 IVANIIQDHDPGG
+92 VVANIIQDVDPKNGT
-105 GILRIAVETSARAIV
+105 LRIAIETTARANV
-120 LQCTQVDG
+120 VNCVQVDG
-128 YLTAAVK
+128 YLKAEVK
-135 IVSEL
+135 IVPEHRSVSESTARL
-140 IGVADASKALIK
+140 VSATKGAFRNLIK
-152 EAQGV
+152 IIPNYSFPDVEKS
-157 FRSYAKTHSKDILP
+157 RRLIPDI
-171 DMERHIREIQEPG
+171 ERHIREIVEPG
-184 ILADNIA
+184 VLADNIA
-191 RFVADIPDQRGQ
+191 RFVKFPAD
-203 EIIPAQRRQ
+203 RRL
-212 EILAELNPIKRLN
+212 EILKELNPIKRLN
-225 YVIAPLETE
+225 LVKVLLEAE
-234 LDLLDLEDEIQSEVS
+234 LELLDLDEEIQSEVS
-249 ESVKKTHREFYLQER
+249 DSVKKAHQEFRLQEEM
-264 LKVIQQRLGRENEVD
+264 KVIQRKLGRGDEVD
-279 EIDDLREQVNNAGM
+279 EIDDLREQVKNAGM

-340 IELDQ
+340 IELEE

-350 NEDHYGLDKP
+350 DEDHYGLDKP

-371 KLVEQLKGPI
+371 KLVEQVKGPI

-432 PGRIIQGLRDAQT
+432 PGRIIQGLRDVQT

-480 SFRDHYL
+480 TFRDHYL
-487 DVEFDLSDIMFV
+487 DVEFDLSDVMFV
-499 TTANTRFTIPPALE
+499 TTANTRVTIPPALE
-513 DRMEVIELPGYTDF
+513 DRMEVIEIPGYTDF

-544 LNIHGLKEEN
+544 LKSHGLKEDN
-554 IEFDDTAIYDIVHKY
+554 ITFDDSAIYDIVNKY

-578 ERSITSV
+578 ERSITGV

-591 KIVTEDTPDLK
+591 QIVSEDTPDMK
-602 VKVTTLNI
+602 VEVTPLNL

-620 RTKAQEHDEVGVSTG
+620 RTKAQERDEVGVSTG
-635 MVWTQA
+635 MVWTQV

-663 QLQEVMRESVQTA
+663 QLKEVMRESVQTA
-676 VAYLRSRAND
+676 VAYLRSRASHY
-686 FDISKDT
+686 DISKDI
-693 FEKNDIHIHI
+693 FKKNDIHIHI

-763 NGIVDIIMPEDNE
+763 NGIVDIIMPDENE
-776 KDLADIPNE
+776 KDLADVPNE
-785 IRENIRWHQVRDI
+785 IRENINWHQVTDI
-798 TQVLELALIKEDEDS
+798 TEVLELALKTDDEPEVITPATED
-813 SVTEHNGIAP
+813 VA
-823 TAEEA
+823 
-828 TLQNSDVIGQTGN
+828 LQNPDVLGQTGN

>member
-1 MSQDSER
+1 MNQKSGRSE
-8 LTSDSTVTLPVIAL
+8 SDSVVIVPVIAL
-22 PANFETFF
+22 PPQFATIY
-30 PKTKAVLDNRLV
+30 PKTKAIVDQRLM

-47 TIKRKMGILAAKT
+47 IIEPKMGVLAAMEALKT
-60 AINTNWKVLLLHQKN
+60 NMQVLLLHQKE
-75 ELDENT
+75 ELDEAVDPQP
-81 EPKPDD
+81 ED
-87 LHSVG
+87 LYSVG
-92 IVANIIQDHDPGG
+92 IIATIIVDPYDPKDGS
-105 GILRIAVETSARAIV
+105 LRIAIETSARAIV
-120 LQCTQVDG
+120 ADCSLADG
-128 YLTAAVK
+128 YLQASVK

-140 IGVADASKALIK
+140 TGVANVSKPLID
-152 EAQGV
+152 EAKKV
-157 FRSYAKTHSKDILP
+157 FRSYTKIQTKRILP
-171 DMERHIREIQEPG
+171 ASEKHIREIEEPG
-184 ILADNIA
+184 SLADNIA
-191 RFVADIPDQRGQ
+191 RFARFH
-203 EIIPAQRRQ
+203 AQRRQ
-212 EILAELNPIKRLN
+212 EILEELNPIKRLN
-225 YVIAPLETE
+225 LVTAILEAE
-234 LDLLDLEDEIQSEVS
+234 LDLIDLQEEIDSEVG
-249 ESVKKTHREFYLQER
+249 ESVKRAHHEFYLQEQ
-264 LKVIQQRLGRENEVD
+264 LKSIQRKLGRGD
-279 EIDDLREQVNNAGM
+279 EIDEIEDLREQINLAGM
-293 TEEAEKKALKE
+293 SEEAEKKALKE

-310 IPPMSAESGVIRNYV
+310 IPPMSAESGVIRNYI
-325 DWLLAVPWKERTENT
+325 DWLLAVPWKDRTENSV
-340 IELDQ
+340 ELNQ

-350 NEDHYGLDKP
+350 DEDHYGLQKP
-360 KTNVLEYLAVL
+360 KSNVLEYLAVL

-432 PGRIIQGLRDAQT
+432 PGRIIQGLRDVKT

-487 DVEFDLSDIMFV
+487 DVEFDLSDVMFV
-499 TTANTRFTIPPALE
+499 TTANTRVTIPAALE

-544 LNIHGLKEEN
+544 LENHGLQAEN
-554 IEFDDTAIYDIVHKY
+554 ITFDDSAIFDIVHKY

-585 CRKIAK
+585 CRKVAK
-591 KIVTEDTPDLK
+591 QIVTDDTPNLE
-602 VKVTTLNI
+602 VNVTALNL

-635 MVWTQA
+635 MVWTQV
-641 GGDIVSVEATLMP
+641 GGDIISVEATLMP
-654 GEGKLDMTG
+654 GEGKLNMTG
-663 QLQEVMRESVQTA
+663 QLQEVMQESVQTA
-676 VAYLRSRAND
+676 VAYLRSRAKD
-686 FDISKDT
+686 FDISKET
-693 FEKNDIHIHI
+693 FEKQDIHIHI

-719 ATAIL
+719 CTAIL

-763 NGIVDIIMPEDNE
+763 NGIVDIIMPDENK
-776 KDLADIPNE
+776 KDLPDVPSE
-785 IRENIRWHQVRDI
+785 IRENIRWHPVNDI
-798 TQVLELALIKEDEDS
+798 TQVVELALRDKPKDEH
-813 SVTEHNGIAP
+813 EGLAP
-823 TAEEA
+823 VSDDLK
-828 TLQNSDVIGQTGN
+828 LQNPDAIGQVGN

>member
-1 MSQDSER
+1 MSQETER
-8 LTSDSTVTLPVIAL
+8 LSSDPAILLPVIAL
-22 PANFETFF
+22 PSNFETFF
-30 PKTKAVLDNRLV
+30 PKSKATVEKRLM

-47 TIKRKMGILAAKT
+47 TIAREMGVRAVRAAL
-60 AINTNWKVLLLHQKN
+60 NTNWKVLLLHQKTELAEDAN
-75 ELDENT
+75 EPQPE
-81 EPKPDD
+81 D
-87 LHSVG
+87 LHTIGVVAK
-92 IVANIIQDHDPGG
+92 IVEPYDPEDGT
-105 GILRIAVETSARAIV
+105 LRIAIETSDRAV
-120 LQCTQVDG
+120 VVSCAQVEG
-128 YLTAAVK
+128 YLQATVK

-140 IGVADASKALIK
+140 TGVADAATTLVK
-152 EAQGV
+152 EAQGA
-157 FRSYAKTHSKDILP
+157 FRSYAKAHSKLILP
-171 DMERHIREIQEPG
+171 DAERHVRDITEPG
-184 ILADNIA
+184 LLADNIA
-191 RFVADIPDQRGQ
+191 RFA
-203 EIIPAQRRQ
+203 ELPAQKRQ
-212 EILAELNPIKRLN
+212 EILEEINPIKRLN
-225 YVIAPLETE
+225 LVIALLEAD
-234 LDLLDLEDEIQSEVS
+234 LGLLDLEEEIQNEVR
-249 ESVKKTHREFYLQER
+249 ESVEKTHHEFYLQEQM
-264 LKVIQQRLGRENEVD
+264 KAIQRKLGREDEID
-279 EIDDLREQVNNAGM
+279 EIDDLREQVKEAGM

-325 DWLLAVPWKERTENT
+325 DWLLAVPWKDRTENT
-340 IELDQ
+340 IELDE

-350 NEDHYGLDKP
+350 NEDHYGLEKP

-371 KLVEQLKGPI
+371 KLVEQVKGPI

-432 PGRIIQGLRDAQT
+432 PGRIIQGLRDVKT

-480 SFRDHYL
+480 TFRDHYL
-487 DVEFDLSDIMFV
+487 DVEFDLSDVMFV
-499 TTANTRFTIPPALE
+499 TTANTRITIPPALE

-544 LNIHGLKEEN
+544 LKNHGLKEEN
-554 IEFDDTAIYDIVHKY
+554 ITFADSAILDIVHKY

-578 ERSITSV
+578 ERSITSI

-591 KIVTEDTPDLK
+591 QIVTDGTPDMK
-602 VKVTTLNI
+602 VKITALNLN
-610 SDYLGPPKWT
+610 DYLGPPKWT

-635 MVWTQA
+635 MVWTQV

-676 VAYLRSRAND
+676 VAYLRSRAEH
-686 FDISKDT
+686 FDIQKDT

-724 SAITGKKV
+724 SAVTGKKV

-757 ALAAYR
+757 SLAAYR
-763 NGIVDIIMPEDNE
+763 HGIVDIIMPEDNE
-776 KDLADIPNE
+776 KDLEDVPNE
-785 IRENIRWHQVRDI
+785 IRENIRWHQVNDI
-798 TQVLELALIKEDEDS
+798 TQVIELAFIKEAGADTENAHDRIAP
-813 SVTEHNGIAP
+813 VTEDA
-823 TAEEA
+823 A
-828 TLQNSDVIGQTGN
+828 LQNTETIGQPGN